1 MTSLNNAGYVNPRNP
16 IAQSFYVE
24 EEEGIFLTQIDCFFE
39 ATASNAPVSLHL
51 RPVINGFPSIS
62 DIVPGS
68 VVYVNGN
75 NVNTS
80 VDATVATEFV
90 FNEPIYLRGGY
101 DYAFCVTSPH
111 PDFKIYIAQ
120 IDEFEINTTA
130 RRVVRNPAL
139 GSLYYSHNG
148 NTWTPAQ
155 EQDLKFKLHR
165 AQFDISAQARI
176 VLQNANLPKR
186 LLADNPI
193 LTDSASTSV
202 FVDCFNSGL
211 LVGDKVTVAGVDS
224 SSTIGGISGDS
235 INGSQTVTKV
245 DWSGF
250 EFSVSTTATAN
261 ANGGGTAVTVE
272 TNLPYVSVYDNT
284 TTLLP
289 VNTFIS
295 SGLKKTSH
303 RSFAGTETAY
313 EREDAFIETP
323 FGITTSY
330 EKAFVAASAENEA
343 THVTGGL
350 KSLSQQIDL
359 SSIKDY
365 VSPIVDLQ
373 RSSITLIDNVIDK
386 QDSAATTGFNVP
398 IEYVSEEAPFG
409 GSSASKHITRVINL
423 EEDAVGLKILFAG
436 FRPFASDFEVYY
448 KTCTQDVDIAT
459 VAYRKVEEETNNP
472 TDEVRIYRDY
482 RYLAGG
488 EGGDLAAFNRFQV
501 KIVFRSTNR
510 ANVPQIKDLRVIA
523 LSV

>member
-24 EEEGIFLTQIDCFFE
+24 EEEGIFLTQIDCYFQSR
-39 ATASNAPVSLHL
+39 ASTAPVSLHL
-51 RPVINGFPSIS
+51 RPVINGFPSVS

-80 VDATVATEFV
+80 TDATSATAFT
-90 FNEPIYLRGGY
+90 FAEPIYLRGGY
-101 DYAFCVTSPH
+101 EYAFCITTPH

-120 IDEFEINTTA
+120 IDEFEIGTTA
-130 RRVVRNPAL
+130 KRVVRNPAL

-148 NTWTPAQ
+148 NTWTSAQ
-155 EQDLKFKLHR
+155 EQDLKFKLYR
-165 AQFDISAQARI
+165 AKFDISAQSRI
-176 VLQNANLPKR
+176 VLQNATLPKR

-193 LTDSASTSV
+193 LTDSDSTTV

-211 LVGDKVTVAGVDS
+211 LVGDIVTVAGVDS

-250 EFSVSTTATAN
+250 EFNVSTTATAN
-261 ANGGGTAVTVE
+261 ANGGGTAVTVD

-295 SGLKKTSH
+295 SGLKRTSH

-313 EREDAFIETP
+313 EREDVFVETP

-330 EKAFVAASAENEA
+330 DKAFVAANEA
-343 THVTGGL
+343 NEDTHLSGL

-359 SSIKDY
+359 SSIKDN

-488 EGGDLAAFNRFQV
+488 EGGFIPAFNKFQV